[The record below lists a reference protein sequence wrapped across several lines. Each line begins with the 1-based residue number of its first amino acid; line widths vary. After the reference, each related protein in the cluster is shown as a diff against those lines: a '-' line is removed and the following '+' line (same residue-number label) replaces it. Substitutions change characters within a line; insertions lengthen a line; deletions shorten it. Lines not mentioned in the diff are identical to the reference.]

1 MEILQKILSFFLQ
14 EYGGEKLAPLLRLL
28 SENSFNLKSL
38 LNSLNFEQVFPLVKD
53 LFAFNEKNNPTE
65 TVGYK
70 NGLKPIA
77 FVADK
82 DIVYSLNQYFYQ
94 MDYS

>member
-1 MEILQKILSFFLQ
+1 MEILQNILSFFLK
-14 EYGGEKLAPLLRLL
+14 EYGGEKLAPILKLL
-28 SENSFNLKSL
+28 SENSFNIKNL
-38 LNSLNFEQVFPLVKD
+38 LNNLNIEEILPI
-53 LFAFNEKNNPTE
+53 FNEFINSAKKNNPTE
-65 TVGYK
+65 SVGYK